1 MSTFHGSLRSTLA
14 GMLVSMLAIIAPQ
27 AFGQEIWVESDIIEL
42 PAPEPPDM
50 MVVDPLYDDPALRT
64 GPQAENDSLNLG
76 GRLNLLTQ
84 AEQAPFRLFAN
95 YAPRQSVRDSNE
107 TLSAN
112 SVGGQFGAPLR
123 IYTDGIWLA
132 TASFKTTE
140 LSTTAVLPV
149 SGTPIPERLWD
160 IRTGMFFTRKLRN
173 GWTVG
178 GLFNFGSA
186 SDEPYNSV
194 DELTFTSIGFVN
206 IPAQNRDTW
215 DFSFFYSPTSQLA
228 FPIPGLAYHWRPND
242 QFEAQIGLPAS
253 VVYTPNDSFVFRA
266 RYTPLTD
273 VLVEM
278 RQAIDRDWGFFARYQ
293 ITNENYF
300 LAGRSDRDLLF
311 TQFEQQVAA
320 GINFNFEN
328 GFSFELSAGYLFDRR
343 FFLDTD
349 FDLNSRDLIKVES
362 GAIFT
367 AQLVWNL

>member
-1 MSTFHGSLRSTLA
+1 MFPGSLRSTLA
-14 GMLVSMLAIIAPQ
+14 AMLACMLVAIAPQ
-27 AFGQEIWVESDIIEL
+27 ALGQDVWIESDVIAL

-50 MVVDPLYDDPALRT
+50 LVIDPLYGEPSART
-64 GPQAENDSLNLG
+64 GPQAEPGGLDLG
-76 GRLNLLTQ
+76 GRLNLLSQ
-84 AEQAPFRLFAN
+84 AERAPFRLFAN
-95 YAPRQSVRDSNE
+95 YAPRQSVRNSNE
-107 TLSAN
+107 SLSAN
-112 SVGGQFGAPLR
+112 SVGGQVAAPLR

-140 LSTTAVLPV
+140 LSTNAVLPV

-206 IPAQNRDTW
+206 VPARDQDTW
-215 DFSFFYSPTSQLA
+215 DFSFFFSPTSQ
-228 FPIPGLAYHWRPND
+228 FPVPIPGLAYHWRPND
-242 QFEAQIGLPAS
+242 QFQAQIGLPAS
-253 VVYTPNDSFVFRA
+253 VVYTPNESFVFRA

-293 ITNENYF
+293 VTNENYF
-300 LAGRSDRDLLF
+300 LAGRADRDLLF

-320 GINFNFEN
+320 GIYFNFEN
-328 GFSFELSAGYLFDRR
+328 GFTLDLSAGYLFDRR

-349 FDLNSRDLIKVES
+349 FDLNSPDLVKVES
-362 GAIFT
+362 GPIFT
-367 AQLVWNL
+367 AQLIWNL

>member
-1 MSTFHGSLRSTLA
+1 MLLA
-14 GMLVSMLAIIAPQ
+14 IAPQ
-27 AFGQEIWVESDIIEL
+27 AVGQDVWIESDIIAL
-42 PAPEPPDM
+42 PSPEPPDIL
-50 MVVDPLYDDPALRT
+50 VVDPLYEAPGQQNGLQTAT
-64 GPQAENDSLNLG
+64 DSLNLG
-76 GRLNLLTQ
+76 GRLSLLTQ
-84 AEQAPFRLFAN
+84 AERAPFRLFAN
-95 YAPRQSVRDSNE
+95 YAPRQSVRNSPE
-107 TLSAN
+107 SLSAN
-112 SVGGQFGAPLR
+112 SIGGQVGAPLQ

-140 LSTTAVLPV
+140 LSTNAVLPV

-173 GWTVG
+173 EWTVG

-186 SDEPYNSV
+186 SDAPYNSV
-194 DELTFTSIGFVN
+194 DELTFTSIGFIN
-206 IPAQNRDTW
+206 IPARDRDTW

-228 FPIPGLAYHWRPND
+228 FPIPGLAYHWRPNN

-253 VVYTPNDSFVFRA
+253 VVYAPNESFVFRA

-293 ITNENYF
+293 VMNENYF

-311 TQFEQQVAA
+311 TQFEQQVVA
-320 GINFNFEN
+320 GINFNFAN
-328 GFSFELSAGYLFDRR
+328 GFTLDLSAGYLFDRR

-349 FDLNSRDLIKVES
+349 FDLNSPDLIKVES
-362 GAIFT
+362 GANFS